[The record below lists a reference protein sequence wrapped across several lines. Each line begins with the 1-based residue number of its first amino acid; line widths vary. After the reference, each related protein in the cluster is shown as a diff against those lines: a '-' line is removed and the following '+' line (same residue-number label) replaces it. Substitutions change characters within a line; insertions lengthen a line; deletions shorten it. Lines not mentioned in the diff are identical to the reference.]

1 MRLTHF
7 FIERPRFATVLS
19 AFVTLLGLGAL
30 AILPVAQYPEIVP
43 PTVQITTVYPGASA
57 DTVARTVATPLE
69 QQINGVENMLYMS
82 SQSTGDGRLTITVT
96 FRIGTDLN
104 VAQMLTQN
112 RVQDALPRLPED
124 VQRLGVQV
132 RKATPSILLAIHV
145 YSPDSSRDNLYL
157 SNYTTLRVK
166 DILARLEGVGD
177 VQFQGGREYAM
188 RIWLEPDKVAANN
201 LNGSEVLAALRAQNL
216 QVSAGILNQPP
227 APGHEA
233 YQINVEALGRLSTP
247 EQFGDIVV
255 KSDKQGRVT
264 RVRDVGRVE
273 VGAADYGSTSY
284 MDRSDATALLIYA
297 QPGANSLAV
306 EHEVLSAMKDLKKEF
321 PQGVDY
327 KIIYDPTTFIA
338 KSVREVVLTIFIAI
352 LLVLG
357 VVFLFLQNWRA
368 SIIPVI
374 AIPVSLVGTF
384 AVLYPLGISLNNLSL
399 FALVLA
405 VGIVVDD
412 AIVVVE
418 NVERNMRS
426 GMSASDAAHKTMDEV
441 GGALIS
447 IALTLC
453 AVFVPSAFLS
463 GISGLFF
470 RQFAVTI
477 AASTVISCF
486 VSLTL
491 SPALCAVL
499 FKDHDP
505 QGASSHGP
513 VGRFLHSGFG
523 WFNRGFESL
532 SNGYGN
538 LTRRLVAGVA
548 IVLVIYVALIGV
560 AGLEFS
566 RAQTGFIPEQD
577 QGYLITIV
585 QLPPGATLARTEEVM
600 KQATDIILN
609 TRGVEHVAPFAGLD
623 ATTSTVASNA
633 GTIFSGLPSLY
644 NHEIPGVTANTVLA
658 DLRARLSVIKDAR
671 VLTIPPPPV
680 QGLGSAG
687 GFKMMLEDRAGFGS
701 EAVVRA
707 ANDLV
712 AAANKDP
719 HFAGA
724 FTLFNTGSPSVY
736 ADIDRVKA
744 EKVGV
749 TPTDVFSTLQV
760 YLGSQY
766 VNDFNLLG
774 RTYEVVVQA
783 DGQYRRNQPDITRLK
798 VRNASGEMV
807 PIGTVAQLKDNTIP
821 YRVPRYDLFPAAEV
835 QGVAAPGVASG
846 TALLRMEELAH
857 QVLPQGIGFEWTD
870 LSFQEQQHGTPT
882 LVVFG
887 AAALF
892 VFLVLVAQYESWKL
906 PMAIVLIVPMCLLA
920 SVSGLLARGLPID
933 ILAQIG
939 FVVLVGLAAKNAIL
953 IVEFARQKEEEGA
966 AAREAAV
973 HAAHTRL
980 RPILMTSFA
989 FILGVAP
996 LAVATGAG
1004 AEMRRSLGTAVL
1016 FGMLG
1021 VTCFGLL
1028 FTPAFYTFVRNFGRN
1043 RKERE
1048 LSQAALKATAIVL
1061 GLSLFA
1067 GGCAV
1072 GPRYMKPTTNLAPFH
1087 NLASASTTKPAL
1099 PAPTLETWW
1108 TGFNDP
1114 MLVIV
1119 VQRALD
1125 QNLDLAAAFARVR
1138 QARAAAAAAGAQLLP
1153 TADLEAT
1160 GTALHQSVASPLGSV
1175 ANSFPGYSR
1184 DQREYTVGAVASWE
1198 IDLSGGLRRGKA
1210 AAADEFQ
1217 AAQADQVGTRI
1228 TVAAEAADAYLQVRE
1243 FQARL
1248 AVAQQLIDTDTH
1260 LLELVEV
1267 RRRVGVADDR
1277 EVAQAEAL
1285 LKQARSTV
1293 PTLRV
1298 ALEVQLNRLDVLMGA
1313 QPGTY
1318 AEELSKPGAIPG
1330 IPAITGADQPLDF
1343 LRRRPDII
1351 AAERRLASSNERIG
1365 VAISD
1370 YYPKVSLSGALGF
1383 DSTNGGT
1390 LFNGKA
1396 FQPIGTG
1403 ALRWRLFDFGKVAA
1417 EVALSRGA
1425 YAEALAGYRQAALRA
1440 TEDVENAL
1448 MELAQTQ
1455 VRLEE
1460 LQGEVTSLTRAR
1472 DLSERAYK
1480 AGAIPL
1486 TDVLNADSQ
1495 LLVARNDVESTRA
1508 DAARAAVRTFRA
1520 LGGGWER
1527 HSNPSLTAVK

>member
-57 DTVARTVATPLE
+57 DTVSRTVATPLE

-132 RKATPSILLAIHV
+132 RKATPSILLAIHL
-145 YSPDSSRDNLYL
+145 YSPDKSRDTLYL
-157 SNYTTLRVK
+157 SNYTTLHVK

-201 LNGSEVLAALRAQNL
+201 LNGSEVLSALRAQNL

-233 YQINVEALGRLSTP
+233 YQVNVEALGRLSTP

-264 RVRDVGRVE
+264 RVRDIGRVE
-273 VGAADYGSTSY
+273 VGAADYGSTAY

-306 EHEVLSAMKDLKKEF
+306 EHEVLSAMKDLKREF

-327 KIIYDPTTFIA
+327 KIIYDPTTFID

-384 AVLYPLGISLNNLSL
+384 AILYPLGISLNNLSL
-399 FALVLA
+399 FGLVLA

-426 GMSASDAAHKTMDEV
+426 GMSASDAAHRTMDEV

-463 GISGLFF
+463 GISRLFF

-505 QGASSHGP
+505 QGASSHGLL
-513 VGRFLHSGFG
+513 GRFFHSGFG

-538 LTRRLVAGVA
+538 LTRGLVGGVA

-560 AGLEFS
+560 AGLEFW

-623 ATTSTVASNA
+623 ATTSTVASNS
-633 GTIFSGLPSLY
+633 GTIFSSLPSLY
-644 NHEIPGVTANTVLA
+644 NHEIPGVNANTVLA
-658 DLRARLSVIKDAR
+658 DLRERLSVIKDAR

-687 GFKMMLEDRAGFGS
+687 GFKMMLEDRGGLGS
-701 EAVVRA
+701 AALVRA

-712 AAANKDP
+712 TAANKDP

-774 RTYEVVVQA
+774 RTYEVIVQA
-783 DGQYRRNQPDITRLK
+783 DGQYRRNQPDIMQLK

-807 PIGTVAQLKDNTIP
+807 PIGTVAQLKDNTIL

-887 AAALF
+887 TAALF
-892 VFLVLVAQYESWKL
+892 VFLVLVAYYESWNL
-906 PMAIVLIVPMCLLA
+906 PIAIVLIVPMCLLA

-939 FVVLVGLAAKNAIL
+939 FIVLVGLAAKNAIL

-966 AAREAAV
+966 TAAEAAV
-973 HAAHTRL
+973 HAARTRL

-1004 AEMRRSLGTAVL
+1004 GEMRRSLGTAVL

-1021 VTCFGLL
+1021 VTGFGLI
-1028 FTPAFYTFVRNFGRN
+1028 FTPAFYIFIRTFGRN
-1043 RKERE
+1043 RKG
-1048 LSQAALKATAIVL
+1048 LSQAALKVTGIILV
-1061 GLSLFA
+1061 LSLFA

-1072 GPRYMKPTTNLAPFH
+1072 GPHYAKPATNLAPFH
-1087 NLASASTTKPAL
+1087 NLAAASATKPRSS
-1099 PAPTLETWW
+1099 APPLDTWW
-1108 TGFNDP
+1108 TGFDDP
-1114 MLVIV
+1114 MLVTV
-1119 VQRALD
+1119 VQRALE
-1125 QNLDLAAAFARVR
+1125 QNLDLAAAFARVG
-1138 QARAAAAAAGAQLLP
+1138 QARAAAKAAGAQLLP
-1153 TADLEAT
+1153 TAYLAAT
-1160 GTALHQSVASPLGSV
+1160 VTAEHQSVENRFGS
-1175 ANSFPGYSR
+1175 AAKGFPGFRR
-1184 DQREYTVGAVASWE
+1184 DQREYTVGAAASWE
-1198 IDLSGGLRRGKA
+1198 IDLSGGLRRGAA
-1210 AAADEFQ
+1210 AAADELQ
-1217 AAQADQVGTRI
+1217 AAQAEHVGTRI

-1277 EVAQAEAL
+1277 EIAQAEAL
-1285 LKQARSTV
+1285 LKQAKSTV
-1293 PTLRV
+1293 PSLRV
-1298 ALEVQLNRLDVLMGA
+1298 ALEAQLNRLDVLMGT

-1318 AEELSKPGAIPG
+1318 AEELSKPGTIPG
-1330 IPAITGADQPLDF
+1330 IPAIGGADQPLDV

-1351 AAERRLASSNERIG
+1351 AAERRLAASNERIG

-1370 YYPKVSLSGALGF
+1370 YYPKISLSGALGF
-1383 DSTNGGT
+1383 DSINAGT

-1396 FQPIGTG
+1396 FQSIGAG
-1403 ALRWRLFDFGKVAA
+1403 GLRWRLFDFGKVAA
-1417 EVALSRGA
+1417 EIAQSRGA
-1425 YAEALAGYRQAALRA
+1425 YAEALAEYRQAALRA
-1440 TEDVENAL
+1440 TEDIENAL
-1448 MELAQTQ
+1448 MDLAQTQ
-1455 VRLEE
+1455 VRLQE
-1460 LQGEVTSLTRAR
+1460 LQGEVASLTRAR

-1486 TDVLNADSQ
+1486 TDVLDADSQ

-1508 DAARAAVRTFRA
+1508 DAARAAVRTYRA
-1520 LGGGWER
+1520 LGGGWDMR
-1527 HSNPSLTAVK
+1527 SNLSISAVK